1 MPIFCNLFQ
10 NAEAEGTCY
19 NSILLEDST
28 LILKTRQRHY
38 KKGKLKI
45 NVSHGHRC
53 KNPQQNT
60 IKFNE
65 TMCKRIICH
74 GQVMGFTPGMQD
86 WVKFFKKSIHLTT
99 ILPD

>member
-19 NSILLEDST
+19 NSILLEDNYSNT
-28 LILKTRQRHY
+28 KTRQRHY

-65 TMCKRIICH
+65 TMCKKNYMPWPSHGVYPRYARL
-74 GQVMGFTPGMQD
+74 GQVF
-86 WVKFFKKSIHLTT
+86 
-99 ILPD
+99 